1 MDLLTDRFGSF
12 DSFDLGFERG
22 GGRTCSFCVL
32 FLAELAFSNHII
44 SGSLVLSALPI
55 LFMPP

>member
-1 MDLLTDRFGSF
+1 MDLLTDRFDSF

-44 SGSLVLSALPI
+44 SGSLVLPALRI